1 MPRFGIGID
10 TCVFPLRHSSLPLV
24 QTADYIYPMVADP
37 YMMGRI
43 AFANVLS
50 DLSAMGGTE
59 CDNMLMILGISHKM
73 TNRERDKVMPLN
85 IQGFKDAEEEVG
97 MSIMGGQTELNPW
110 IAKPMDYCG
119 YNCLPPQ

>member
-1 MPRFGIGID
+1 
-10 TCVFPLRHSSLPLV
+10 
-24 QTADYIYPMVADP
+24 
-37 YMMGRI
+37 MMGRI
-43 AFANVLS
+43 ACPNVLS
-50 DLSAMGGTE
+50 DLCAMGGTE
-59 CDNMLMILGISHKM
+59 CDNMWMLLGISHKM

-110 IAKPMDYCG
+110 IAKPMDCCG